1 MQPREANELAMNV
14 IREIR
19 RTVKGKDDCIERAF
33 CAILAGGHIL
43 IEDVPGVG
51 KTTLATAF
59 SRVMALENHRVQF
72 TPDVLPADILGFSMY
87 DKASGT
93 FSYHPGAVMCH
104 LFLADEINRT
114 SPKTQSALLEVME
127 EGHVTVDGVSHPVPS
142 PFLVIAT
149 QNPKGSAG
157 TQMLPESQLDRFM
170 ICMSMGYPDAASEI
184 EIARGRGGRQEAD
197 AMRPVMNA
205 AQLEQ
210 MKAVVENIFVH
221 DNIYKYMV
229 KLVRSTRTNPYIELG
244 VSPRGMVALTNMV
257 RARAFLYQREYVIP
271 EDVDSVFLDV
281 TKHRILLNTR
291 ARVAGVAPE
300 AVLEQILKDT
310 EKPVSYKGKTEL

>member
-1 MQPREANELAMNV
+1 MNQPEAYELAVRVMK
-14 IREIR
+14 EIR
-19 RTVKGKDDCIERAF
+19 KTIKGKDDCIERAF

-59 SRVMALENHRVQF
+59 SKVMALENHRVQF
-72 TPDVLPADILGFSMY
+72 TPDVLPVDIMGFSMY
-87 DKASGT
+87 DKVTGT
-93 FSYHPGAVMCH
+93 FSYHPGAVMCN

-127 EGHVTVDGVSHPVPS
+127 EGSVTVDGVSHSVPS

-157 TQMLPESQLDRFM
+157 TQMLPESQMDRFM
-170 ICMSMGYPDAASEI
+170 ICMSMGYPDAMSEI
-184 EIARGRGGRQEAD
+184 EIAKGKGGRRQAD
-197 AMRPVMNA
+197 MMQPVMTA
-205 AQLEQ
+205 MQLEQ
-210 MKAVVENIFVH
+210 MKAVVEEIFIH

-229 KLVRSTRTNPYIELG
+229 KLVRATRENSYIELG
-244 VSPRGMVALTNMV
+244 VSPRGMVALTNIV
-257 RARAFLYQREYVIP
+257 RARAFLRGRAYCVP

-281 TKHRILLNTR
+281 TKHRILLNTK
-291 ARVAGVAPE
+291 ARVAGVSAD
-300 AVLEQILKDT
+300 AILEQILNDT
-310 EKPVSYKGKTEL
+310 QKPTSYRGKTEL